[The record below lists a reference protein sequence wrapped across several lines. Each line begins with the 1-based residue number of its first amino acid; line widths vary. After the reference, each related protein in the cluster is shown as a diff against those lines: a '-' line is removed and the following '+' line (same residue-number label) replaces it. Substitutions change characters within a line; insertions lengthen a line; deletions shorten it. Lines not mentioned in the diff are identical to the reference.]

1 MYERCICAQAGG
13 RKMAGSLRDQQPCCK
28 MCAGRGLINFPKA
41 FLLRFLASKN
51 EEKEKNRIILKD
63 CGCHWLVFQ
72 VAMST
77 FLFVKKHLKYALGH
91 PIFKLIGLY

>member
-1 MYERCICAQAGG
+1 
-13 RKMAGSLRDQQPCCK
+13 MAGSLRDQQPCCK

-63 CGCHWLVFQ
+63 RGCHWLVFQ

-77 FLFVKKHLKYALGH
+77 FLFCKKTPK
-91 PIFKLIGLY
+91 ICTGLPNI